1 MVHDAASVSVL
12 LYLLRVIPYIDSQRV
27 SGSAK
32 KKILP
37 LDIHER
43 YGIIESMKDKPTQFT
58 SMAQKRRFEAQ
69 QREIERVRNE
79 KKERENN
86 PDDQSRQSPSGSSGV
101 HSSGS

>member
-27 SGSAK
+27 SEK
-32 KKILP
+32 KDFPPWHSEK
-37 LDIHER
+37 

-58 SMAQKRRFEAQ
+58 SMAQKRRFEAA
-69 QREIERVRNE
+69 QREIERVRDE

-86 PDDQSRQSPSGSSGV
+86 ADNQSRQSPGGSSGV
-101 HSSGS
+101 HPSGAW